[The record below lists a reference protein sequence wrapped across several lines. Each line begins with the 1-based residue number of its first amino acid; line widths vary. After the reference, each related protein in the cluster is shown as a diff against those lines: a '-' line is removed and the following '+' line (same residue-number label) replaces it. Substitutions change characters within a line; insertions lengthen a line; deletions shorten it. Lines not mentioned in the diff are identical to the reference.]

1 MGDNSLIMKPLPER
15 GGVWGGVLSE
25 FSGATQL
32 ALIKRLFTI
41 HATLFTICY
50 IMNIQFNKK
59 LLNNEYFIIFGIA
72 TVLFMIRTV
81 IFFQELPLW
90 LLLTMYPISI
100 ISILLT
106 WTVFKKIH
114 QFLDRQMPYHP
125 KKLIYR
131 VLAEVLLG
139 TSFMWVYMNIMLW
152 LNDTYLNVFI
162 VERKLRMAAYI
173 SGALGASLI
182 NAGFIGYHYFQE
194 WKNTLLKAE
203 KLEKEKSQVQFDNLR
218 NQLNPHFLFNSLTS
232 LNSLIFENQELA
244 SQFLQ
249 QLSKVFRY
257 LLQNKDK
264 DLVSLK
270 TELEFVKNYIFLLET
285 RFNNT
290 LKIKIQIPDN
300 QLDKRIVP
308 VTTQIL
314 IENAIKHNS
323 IGEGKPLQIDLTVIE
338 DYLIIRNN
346 RQKKTLVETSNK
358 QGLENLKN
366 LYTFLTDKQLDIQ
379 EDSEYFLVKIPLL

>member
-1 MGDNSLIMKPLPER
+1 
-15 GGVWGGVLSE
+15 
-25 FSGATQL
+25 
-32 ALIKRLFTI
+32 
-41 HATLFTICY
+41 
-50 IMNIQFNKK
+50 
-59 LLNNEYFIIFGIA
+59 
-72 TVLFMIRTV
+72 MIRTV